1 MNEAINGVA
10 LSVVIIWP
18 LLLAIPALHSRLP
31 WPRHLAIIP
40 AAVLLMLPGDPSLE
54 LPWLLFGTG
63 FGLDSETRWVLA
75 MSLAVWFTA
84 ATITAK
90 SLRLN
95 SAHHQTTTL
104 FLLTLCGNLGAVL
117 ASDLVGF
124 FTFATLMGYGFYG
137 LLIQDSNE
145 SARRAGRHYLIF
157 LIVADLLLFEALL
170 LAAYTSEDLHFEAL
184 DGIMAN
190 ASSSQSYLWIVFI
203 GFALKAGV
211 WPAHRWL
218 MAASRS
224 ASSSSALLLGGV
236 PIAMALFGAVRWLP
250 LGEDA
255 FGISAMI
262 ILGVG
267 AMAVIYSMLIIF
279 MRTSFNMWPAWA
291 SVAIT
296 GLFIATLGVALSYPD
311 VWRQYEYFVYPLIAS
326 VGIFMA
332 VLFFNFSRIQRTH
345 HSPAV
350 ALPRASILSLWTEQW
365 FDLIQRWVNRRLT
378 GLQSIW
384 RVSQLK
390 MIKQNQRM
398 LNWQKSVTFCFGW
411 GVRITLFVLLGLAL
425 AWLAG

>member
-10 LSVVIIWP
+10 LSVAIIWP

-31 WPRHLAIIP
+31 WPRHLAILP
-40 AAVLLMLPGDPSLE
+40 AALLLILPGDLSLE

-63 FGLDSETRWVLA
+63 FALDSETRWILA

-95 SAHHQTTTL
+95 TAHHQTTTL
-104 FLLTLCGNLGAVL
+104 FLLTLCGNLAAVL

-124 FTFATLMGYGFYG
+124 FTFSTLMGYGFYG

-184 DGIMAN
+184 DGIMAG
-190 ASSSQSYLWIVFI
+190 ASSSQTYLWMVFI
-203 GFALKAGV
+203 GFTLKAGV

-218 MAASRS
+218 MAVFSTPR
-224 ASSSSALLLGGV
+224 SSSALLLGGV

-250 LGEDA
+250 LGEHA

-267 AMAVIYSMLIIF
+267 VIAVIYWMLMIF
-279 MRTSFNMWPAWA
+279 MRTSFDWPAWISIA
-291 SVAIT
+291 VT
-296 GLFIATLGVALSYPD
+296 GLFIITLGVALTYPD

-332 VLFFNFSRIQRTH
+332 VLFFNFSHIQRRH

-365 FDLIQRWVNRRLT
+365 FDLIQRWVKRQLT
-378 GLQSIW
+378 ALQSIW
-384 RVSQLK
+384 RASRLK
-390 MIKQNQRM
+390 VIKQNQRI
-398 LNWQKSVTFCFGW
+398 LNWQKPVAFCYGW
-411 GVRITLFVLLGLAL
+411 NTRITLFVLLGLAL